1 MLYKHFDLEREVE
14 QVVGQAVV
22 AEAGSTG
29 LGLVVDAFLAVFASP
44 GCFEPLAD
52 LGVGEADHSGLVEVV
67 NDLAVET
74 VAVNGHRL
82 EVALVE
88 EGADQAGHV
97 ILSRLQGEKGG
108 RLIWLAEARI
118 LGDQRP
124 EEIHRLLGQAAD
136 GGDCYLPA
144 GPHGRA
150 AEGFVVR
157 RGQRALGREH
167 QDRPGADTRVEQVE
181 ETPDTG
187 GGLAGTGWAF
197 QEDLVLN
204 GALDE
209 RQLLICQRERCH
221 SC

>member
-1 MLYKHFDLEREVE
+1 MVYKHFNLEREVE
-14 QVVGQAVV
+14 QVVSQAVL
-22 AEAGSTG
+22 AEAGGAG

-44 GCFEPLAD
+44 GCLESLAD

-67 NDLAVET
+67 NDLAVEA
-74 VAVNGHRL
+74 VAVDGHRL

-97 ILSRLQGEKGG
+97 ILSRLQGEESG
-108 RLIWLAEARI
+108 RLVRLADTRL
-118 LGDQRP
+118 LGNQWP
-124 EEIHRLLGQAAD
+124 EEVHRLLGQATD

-157 RGQRALGREH
+157 RGQRALGHEH
-167 QDRPGADTRVEQVE
+167 QDRLGADAGVEQVE
-181 ETPDTG
+181 ETPDSS
-187 GGLAGTGWAF
+187 GGLARAGRAF
-197 QEDLVLN
+197 EEDLALD

-209 RQLLICQRERCH
+209 RKLVVGKGERGH
-221 SC
+221 IG